1 MSESLP
7 QSPEEL
13 IENFDLFDDWEDR
26 YAYLIDLGKRLPPM
40 PDALKTDENKVRGCM
55 SQVWF
60 HREPDPEGRLR
71 WLGDS
76 DAAIVRGLI
85 AVLYVLFEG
94 RTAEEA
100 AAVDVEQVFQ
110 EIGLSG
116 HLSMNRRNGFFAMV
130 ERLRAF
136 TEPG

>member
-1 MSESLP
+1 MSDALP
-7 QSPEEL
+7 ADADEL

-40 PDALKTDENKVRGCM
+40 PDELKTDDNKVRGCM

-60 HREPDPEGRLR
+60 SQLDDPRGRLR

-76 DAAIVRGLI
+76 DAAIVRGLV
-85 AVLYVLFEG
+85 AVLHVLYDG
-94 RTAEEA
+94 RSPEEA

-110 EIGLSG
+110 QIGLAG
-116 HLSMNRRNGFFAMV
+116 HLSMNRRNGFFSMV
-130 ERLRAF
+130 ARLRGFA
-136 TEPG
+136 GAG